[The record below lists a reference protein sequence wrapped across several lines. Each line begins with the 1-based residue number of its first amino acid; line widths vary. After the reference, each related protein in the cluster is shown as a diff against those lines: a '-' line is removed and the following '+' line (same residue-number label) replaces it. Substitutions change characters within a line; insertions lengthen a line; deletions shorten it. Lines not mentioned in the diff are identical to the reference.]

1 MLESVDQVAM
11 YLAGTQLRYR
21 KTILWMI
28 HPVHQGSIIHRR
40 KYKSY
45 PDGECLSER
54 PRIHRTLEFNALEF
68 NALEFN
74 ALEFNALEFNAL
86 EFTCSKRKVTDV
98 CQTRLIIEHQ
108 PNYLDFQLILTDG
121 SKL

>member
-1 MLESVDQVAM
+1 MCVLESVDQVAM

-68 NALEFN
+68 NALE
-74 ALEFNALEFNAL
+74 LNAL